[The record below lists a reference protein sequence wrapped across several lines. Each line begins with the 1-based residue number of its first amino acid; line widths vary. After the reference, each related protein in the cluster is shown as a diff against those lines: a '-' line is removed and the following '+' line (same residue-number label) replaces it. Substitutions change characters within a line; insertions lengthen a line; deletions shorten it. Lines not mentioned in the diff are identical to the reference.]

1 MREQTV
7 HRTLRESMGA
17 YALGHLPDDQAE
29 RVRDHVAQCERCAHD
44 LADLAPA
51 VQALVAAAPFTR
63 TIAQPSAGPR
73 PELAARINDSIRAQ
87 ERRNTRSRFAR
98 TGAIAMLSAAA
109 AAAVLVVGLRV
120 SAPGAAPTVPVEAV
134 AVIEQGQGLQ
144 ATADLVDHTWGV
156 EVKLLASGL
165 RPGGRYAVTVLGED
179 GKAYP
184 AGAFVGTGAK
194 PVKCNLNAGVLRSDA
209 VGFVVRDEAGSIVL
223 RSTFPA

>member
-1 MREQTV
+1 MSEQTV
-7 HRTLRESMGA
+7 HRALRESLGA
-17 YALGHLPDDQAE
+17 YALGQLPDDQAE

-63 TIAQPSAGPR
+63 TMAQPSAGPR

-98 TGAIAMLSAAA
+98 TGAIAMLAAAA

-209 VGFVVRDEAGSIVL
+209 AGFVVRDEAGSIVL